1 MIALAALLGAALA
14 GPPGAPVR
22 VPGLLASG
30 LRGHVA
36 RLYDGLATP
45 AMRLVPDTAHA
56 IDSLRC
62 PVRAVSWRVERDGGP
77 RPGGSEVVRLVWT
90 DSVDAP
96 IRQDLVAVRVVRE
109 ELVPVAQ
116 RRFTSGERL
125 DTAALRWE
133 WRRTDAVAVAPPLP
147 GTVQGR
153 LLRRGVGPGQEVW
166 TTALEEPYAFH
177 RKDRVRV
184 VLDRRGAAVEADGT
198 ALDDGIVGKSARVQG
213 PFGKVL
219 SGRVQ
224 ADSSVRVE

>member
-1 MIALAALLGAALA
+1 MTALAALLGAALA
-14 GPPGAPVR
+14 GQAASPAR

-30 LRGHVA
+30 LRERVA
-36 RLYDGLATP
+36 RLYAGLSTAS
-45 AMRLVPDTAHA
+45 MRLSPDTAHA

-62 PVRAVSWRVERDGGP
+62 PVRATAWRLERDGGP

-90 DSVDAP
+90 DSVDAAV
-96 IRQDLVAVRVVRE
+96 RQDLVAVRVVRE

-116 RRFTSGERL
+116 RRFASGEAL
-125 DTAALRWE
+125 DTAAVRWE
-133 WRRTDAVAVAPPLP
+133 WRRTDAVAVAPPRP
-147 GTVQGR
+147 GTLGGR